1 MLDEKSWRNKNIDD
15 SFSTLKK
22 KKVIYESYIYVVV
35 STEEED
41 KNTLELKF
49 ISDADV
55 ANMIYDKF

>member
-55 ANMIYDKF
+55 ANMIYDRF

>member
-22 KKVIYESYIYVVV
+22 KKVIYESYIYVVR

-55 ANMIYDKF
+55 ANMIYDRF

>member
-1 MLDEKSWRNKNIDD
+1 M
-15 SFSTLKK
+15 
-22 KKVIYESYIYVVV
+22 KVIYIPGAFGLNKALHVVV

-55 ANMIYDKF
+55 ANMIYDRS